1 MICCGK
7 RRSRRVDEDVIDTP
21 AESGPPPVDGVT
33 AAAILFLLIGEDA
46 AARLIG
52 KLEPAEVRA
61 LATAVY
67 AVDSAGAETIDA
79 ALRAFATR
87 AGADSGFGGRAHA
100 RLEAVLDQTLGT
112 SVTQGVLAPLAP
124 PTTQPRFDRLHFLT
138 ADVIGQLLED
148 EHPQLCAL
156 VCAHL
161 DPSVASA
168 VIGDLPEDEQEDVLF
183 RLATLEPVTPDR
195 LAEAEALLMAKPT
208 RGTGRV
214 SRRGGATDVAAIL
227 NGMGKA
233 DSRRA
238 LKALTKR
245 DKDLGRRVEEEML
258 TFADLA
264 RLDDRGLGTLLRA
277 VDNALLVPALKGAE
291 PGMRGRCLGCMSS
304 RAAQSIED
312 ELAERGP
319 MPLAEVEAAQRA
331 IVAVARRLADEG
343 VLMLGQG
350 SADYV

>member
-1 MICCGK
+1 MDDDIAV
-7 RRSRRVDEDVIDTP
+7 RDTAEITP
-21 AESGPPPVDGVT
+21 AIDGT
-33 AAAILFLLIGEDA
+33 AAAAILFLLVGESE
-46 AARLIG
+46 AARLVAR
-52 KLEPAEVRA
+52 LDPAEVRA
-61 LATAVY
+61 LAAAVY
-67 AVDSAGAETIDA
+67 AADTAGAEMIDA
-79 ALRAFATR
+79 ALRAFVDR
-87 AGADSGFGGRAHA
+87 AGADSGFGTRAHV
-100 RLEAVLDQTLGT
+100 RLETALESALGT
-112 SVTQGVLAPLAP
+112 AIAQGVLAPLAP
-124 PTTQPRFDRLHFLT
+124 PTAQPRFERLQFLS
-138 ADVIGQLLED
+138 ADVVGQLLD
-148 EHPQLCAL
+148 GEHPQLCAL

-161 DPSVASA
+161 DAPVASA
-168 VIGDLPEDEQEDVLF
+168 VLQAMPEEDQEDILF
-183 RLATLEPVTPDR
+183 RLATLEPVTPER
-195 LAEAEALLMAKPT
+195 LVEAETLLMAKPT

-214 SRRGGATDVAAIL
+214 SRKGGATDVAAIL

-238 LKALTKR
+238 LKALVKR

-291 PGMRGRCLGCMSS
+291 TRMRARCLGCMSS

-331 IVAVARRLADEG
+331 IVAIARRLGEDG

>member
-1 MICCGK
+1 
-7 RRSRRVDEDVIDTP
+7 VDEDVLDPIEAP
-21 AESGPPPVDGVT
+21 RPVNGVT
-33 AAAILFLLIGEDA
+33 AAAILFLLIGESEA
-46 AARLIG
+46 SRLIG
-52 KLEPAEVRA
+52 RLDPAEVRA
-61 LATAVY
+61 LAAAVY
-67 AVDSAGAETIDA
+67 AVDSAGADTIDA
-79 ALRAFATR
+79 ALKAFAER
-87 AGADSGFGGRAHA
+87 AGADSGFGARAHA
-100 RLEAVLDQTLGT
+100 RLETALDSALGAPIA
-112 SVTQGVLAPLAP
+112 QGLLAPLAP
-124 PTTQPRFDRLHFLT
+124 PAAQPRFDRLHFLT
-138 ADVIGQLLED
+138 FDIIAQLLED
-148 EHPQLCAL
+148 EHPQLCAM

-161 DPSVASA
+161 DPAVASA
-168 VIGDLPEDEQEDVLF
+168 VIGTLPDDEQEDVIF
-183 RLATLEPVTPDR
+183 RLATLEPITPER

-208 RGTGRV
+208 RGTGRL
-214 SRRGGATDVAAIL
+214 SRRGGAGDVAAIL

-233 DSRRA
+233 ESRRA
-238 LKALTKR
+238 LKALSKR

-291 PGMRGRCLGCMSS
+291 ARMRARCLGCMSS

-312 ELAERGP
+312 DLAERGP

-350 SADYV
+350 QADYV